1 MLRGRRDF
9 WWDLQGKGDEARP
22 GDEAAETGRF
32 NRAADGWAPRAA
44 SKPPRIGPLHFLSSA
59 QSDIDTY
66 THIHTHAHRDTH
78 TPTHTH
84 TYTHLHTYTSTHR
97 PTDTN
102 TLHSHARLG
111 RTAMAAVRAPSPS
124 FLSAFLPVARATLFP
139 DAAPMI
145 RRPPLL
151 HTLRTS
157 LLPAVLVPLPAL
169 LGDLWDG
176 LLNAVPK
183 KKTSHMKKRHRQ
195 MAGKALKDVTALNKC
210 SACGRVKRAH
220 VLCPY
225 CVQSRS
231 RPCALR
237 R

>member
-1 MLRGRRDF
+1 
-9 WWDLQGKGDEARP
+9 
-22 GDEAAETGRF
+22 
-32 NRAADGWAPRAA
+32 
-44 SKPPRIGPLHFLSSA
+44 
-59 QSDIDTY
+59 
-66 THIHTHAHRDTH
+66 
-78 TPTHTH
+78 
-84 TYTHLHTYTSTHR
+84 
-97 PTDTN
+97 
-102 TLHSHARLG
+102 
-111 RTAMAAVRAPSPS
+111 MAAVRAPSPS